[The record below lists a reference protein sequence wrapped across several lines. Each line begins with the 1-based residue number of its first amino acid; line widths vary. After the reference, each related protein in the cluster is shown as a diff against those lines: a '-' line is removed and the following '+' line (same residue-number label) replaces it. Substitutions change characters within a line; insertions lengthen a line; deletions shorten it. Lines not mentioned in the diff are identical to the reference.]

1 MKLYRFLKFG
11 TLTLFIIMHSSCE
24 NSKIKNELK
33 GHEKAK
39 MVLALDKTK
48 LLISELAWNLDEP
61 WEITWGP
68 DDHLWLT
75 EHKGL
80 VKRLN
85 PSTGKIKEVL
95 KVPDV
100 YFARTPGLLSMVL
113 HPDFETEPFVYLHYT
128 YVDSTITEFDNYGRS
143 SNIRSRIVRYR
154 YFSEEDTLKDKEM
167 ILPNIA
173 GSGHHNGSRMAVT
186 ADKKIIFAIGDTG
199 NRKGIHDK
207 NTLVGKVLRLNLDG
221 SVPDD
226 NPVKGKYFY
235 SMGHRNPQG
244 LIEARGKIYA
254 SEHGPNNDDEI
265 NLIRPN
271 TNYGWPYVEGYCNT
285 ENELTYCDTTAV
297 TEPIYAWTPTIAPAG
312 LDYYDHAAIP
322 EWKNSLLLTTLKGR
336 SLQLLTLDDE
346 GENIISEKFY
356 LQKQFGRFRDVCVS
370 PSGDVYLITSNSDWH
385 INRHSWMYDNV
396 PKEGNDRV
404 IKLSPIKSDEFSLLP
419 EIDGDS
425 AQIRLF
431 TQERINFSIPGTRA
445 YIQNCAPCHLPS
457 GKGIPNSVPP
467 LVDTKFVN
475 DRDKLIETTLNG
487 LSGKVTIKGQE
498 YEGVMPAFSVLLN
511 DEEIAEIL
519 NYILINLNDHT
530 GSEISQNEVSEI
542 RKIRK

>member
-1 MKLYRFLKFG
+1 MHRLMKFG
-11 TLTLFIIMHSSCE
+11 ILMFSIIMYSSCQ
-24 NSKIKNELK
+24 NSKSKNVLK
-33 GHEKAK
+33 GQEKTK
-39 MVLALDKTK
+39 MILALGETQ
-48 LLISELAWNLDEP
+48 LLITELAWNLDEP
-61 WEITWGP
+61 WEVAWGP
-68 DDHLWLT
+68 DNHLWVT

-95 KVPDV
+95 QVPDV
-100 YFARTPGLLSMVL
+100 FYARTPGLMSMVL
-113 HPDFETEPFVYLHYT
+113 HPDFETDPFVYLHYT
-128 YVDSTITEFDNYGRS
+128 YVDSAITEIDNYGRS
-143 SNIRSRIVRYR
+143 SNVRSRIVRYR
-154 YFSEEDTLKDKEM
+154 YFSEEDTLRDKEM

-173 GSGHHNGSRMAVT
+173 GSEHHNGSRMAVT

-226 NPVKGKYFY
+226 NPVAGKYFY

-244 LIEARGKIYA
+244 LIEAKGKIYA

-271 TNYGWPYVEGYCNT
+271 SNYGWPYIEGYCDK
-285 ENELTYCDTTAV
+285 ENELTYCDTTVV

-322 EWKNSLLLTTLKGR
+322 EWRNSLMLTTLKGR
-336 SLQLLTLDDE
+336 SLQLLKLDEE
-346 GENIISEKFY
+346 GENIVSEKFY

-385 INRHSWMYDNV
+385 INRHPWMYDNV
-396 PKEGNDRV
+396 PKEGNDRI
-404 IKLSPIKSDEFSLLP
+404 IKLSPIKSGEFSDLP
-419 EIDGDS
+419 EINEDS
-425 AQIRLF
+425 TQIQLF
-431 TQERINFSIPGTRA
+431 TQERIDYGIPGTRP

-457 GKGIPNSVPP
+457 GLGIANFVPP
-467 LVDTKFVN
+467 LVDTKIVN
-475 DRDKLIETTLNG
+475 DRYKLIETTLNG
-487 LSGKVTIKGQE
+487 LSGKITVKGQE
-498 YEGVMPAFSVLLN
+498 YEGVMPGFSISLN

-519 NYILINLNDHT
+519 NYVLINLNDQNED
-530 GSEISQNEVSEI
+530 EITQIEVSEI
-542 RKIRK
+542 RKKGK